1 MLTFGSPSLF
11 SKTVF
16 SKQPIMMLQN
26 NVRVIEPFK
35 VQDRPVDF
43 NETKYEKP
51 IDMILDSL
59 LQLIF

>member
-1 MLTFGSPSLF
+1 
-11 SKTVF
+11 
-16 SKQPIMMLQN
+16 MMLQK

-43 NETKYEKP
+43 NETEYEKP